1 MLYPAE
7 LRAHK
12 KRVIRRGFE
21 MTQPRCGG
29 KFAGLGKDMMIL
41 RGFGLTILLATSGC
55 AATGDFPSLAKRPFE
70 DGTAVAA
77 PAPPPL
83 EASDAARLSR
93 IARAVSL
100 ASGGR
105 SAFETGYDE
114 AQRAVAA
121 SGGTGSE
128 SWINAQLAI
137 SRLEPLREPAQTA
150 LANIA
155 DEQRKLATGAA
166 SSDEQAVAE
175 AFAQVESIRND
186 QADKSDRLL
195 ARITRP

>member
-1 MLYPAE
+1 
-7 LRAHK
+7 
-12 KRVIRRGFE
+12 
-21 MTQPRCGG
+21 
-29 KFAGLGKDMMIL
+29 MMIL
-41 RGFGLTILLATSGC
+41 RLSCLALFLASSGC
-55 AATGDFPSLAKRPFE
+55 AGSGDFPSLAKRPFE

-77 PAPPPL
+77 PAVVPL

-93 IARAVSL
+93 IARALSL
-100 ASGGR
+100 ANGGR
-105 SAFETGYDE
+105 SAFETEYDA

-121 SGGTGSE
+121 SGSAGSE

-150 LANIA
+150 LANII

-166 SSDEQAVAE
+166 SSDANAVA
-175 AFAQVESIRND
+175 AAVAQIESIRND